1 MLINGRHAEELRVAI
16 VDEKGRLQG
25 YRVAMGEAEVERGN
39 IYRGV
44 VANIEPSLDA
54 AFIEYGAGRHGFL
67 KRHDVVEAAYHIKKK
82 GAAEGQ
88 DEEKEKGKSK
98 GRGKGKGGGPAME
111 QVLQKGQP
119 ILVQVTRDAV
129 ANKGA
134 TMTTNISL
142 AGRYLVL
149 KPYENTRGVSRK
161 VEDEDLRRKLRE
173 KVKNLV
179 AGDFGFIVR
188 TNAADQTKT
197 ELKGDLD
204 RLKRLWKQALSE
216 STKGRGPRLVYDDQD
231 LVIQVLRDHLDGS
244 VGEILV
250 DDKTLFEHAERYLAA
265 VSPRK
270 KIPLVHYPDRL
281 PLFSKY
287 KLEPQV
293 TAIYRRSVPLPSGGS
308 LVIDHTEALTAI
320 DVNSGRATAGGT
332 QKDTAYNTNLEAA
345 EEVARQL
352 RMRDVGG
359 LVVVDFIDMRTQKH
373 QRALEKT
380 VKEAMKSDR
389 ARARASRLSSNG
401 LMEINRQRVGQQ
413 LTMRTHVVCDS
424 CQGVGWLPSQDVT
437 ALSLLRRVEAR
448 AADGRLARARIHLN
462 PRVAQDFQ
470 NRRRAEM
477 ATLEGTYKLTI
488 EVLGNPDMQPGEER
502 LEWRIRT
509 GPAVLPEDEMP
520 PPSPALTAAP
530 PMEPVEFPEEDEE
543 MEEPEEEEEEEEE
556 EEQRDVVEEQTRSRS
571 SSRRRGGRQRRKKSP
586 KEGNNEMSQ
595 DGESKDTEPAQDQA
609 ASAEGDS
616 GDAEK
621 SKSSSSRRRRRR
633 RKKKSPSGNG
643 QDPPTSGQN
652 EQPKQE
658 GGGDDKG
665 GTPSPSG
672 RRGRRRRRGGGGAK
686 KARLAESGE

>member
-44 VANIEPSLDA
+44 VANIETSLDA

-67 KRHDVVEAAYHIKKK
+67 KRHDVVEAAYQTKKK
-82 GAAEGQ
+82 AGKKGKK
-88 DEEKEKGKSK
+88 DKSEESKGKSK
-98 GRGKGKGGGPAME
+98 GKGKGGPAID

-149 KPYENTRGVSRK
+149 KPYENSRGVSRK

-204 RLKRLWKQALSE
+204 RLKRLWKQALAESE
-216 STKGRGPRLVYDDQD
+216 NGRGARLVYDDQD
-231 LVIQVLRDHLDGS
+231 LVIQVLRDHLDSS
-244 VGEILV
+244 VDEILV
-250 DDKTLFEHAERYLAA
+250 DDPVLFEHASRYLAA

-270 KIPLVHYPDRL
+270 KIPLTLYEDRT
-281 PLFSKY
+281 PLFSVY

-293 TAIYRRSVPLPSGGS
+293 AAIYRRKVPLPSGGS

-320 DVNSGRATAGGT
+320 DVNSGRATAGDT

-345 EEVARQL
+345 DEVARQL

-373 QRALEKT
+373 QRAVEKM
-380 VKEAMKSDR
+380 VKEAMKGDR

-413 LTMRTHVVCDS
+413 LTMRTHVECS
-424 CQGVGWLPSQDVT
+424 ACNGVGWLPSEDVI

-448 AADGRLARARIHLN
+448 AADGRLAGVRIHLN
-462 PRVAQDFQ
+462 PAVAQGFQ
-470 NRRRAEM
+470 NQRRGQLA
-477 ATLEGTYKLTI
+477 ALEQTYHLNI
-488 EVLGNPDMQPGEER
+488 EVLTNPALHPGEDR
-502 LEWRIRT
+502 LEFRIRT
-509 GPAVLPEDEMP
+509 GPAVTPEDSP
-520 PPSPALTAAP
+520 PAARPGVALEPPLPAEGP
-530 PMEPVEFPEEDEE
+530 DPEEAEVTE
-543 MEEPEEEEEEEEE
+543 VETSA
-556 EEQRDVVEEQTRSRS
+556 VVEEPKQEKSS
-571 SSRRRGGRQRRKKSP
+571 SSRRRGGRRRRKKKP
-586 KEGNNEMSQ
+586 RAEDQTRKGEGKAPPE
-595 DGESKDTEPAQDQA
+595 TTAQGND
-609 ASAEGDS
+609 EGQ
-616 GDAEK
+616 EK
-621 SKSSSSRRRRRR
+621 KSNSSRRRRRR
-633 RKKKSPSGNG
+633 RKKKAASGDG
-643 QDPPTSGQN
+643 AQASGG
-652 EQPKQE
+652 EQKKE
-658 GGGDDKG
+658 KSDGDGEKKR
-665 GTPSPSG
+665 SSG
-672 RRGRRRRRGGGGAK
+672 RRGRRRRRGGSKPSSAP
-686 KARLAESGE
+686 KASE